1 MQIQTVNNSPNF
13 QANHLRTAKMVN
25 KKIKV
30 NSIDIYSINKSD
42 KSLIDNLLL
51 KLDAKKRSDANGV
64 REKNNVNDT
73 VSYVLRKASMLEGK
87 AKDGVY
93 IAVKNGKQVTG
104 ILDFTDGG
112 IPLLKNLTVW
122 GKGNKEA
129 SRENLFTEFLRYV
142 ERKNNSSAEP
152 SDIFVYAEPRSKGN
166 KWLKES
172 GFMSTEKNRNV
183 IRERL
188 RMDSSV
194 IGQNARNREFDVEF
208 VTGMKINKNMKH
220 KQVELNSNL
229 EI

>member
-30 NSIDIYSINKSD
+30 NSIDIYSISKSD

-73 VSYVLRKASMLEGK
+73 VSYVLRKASMLDGK

-122 GKGNKEA
+122 GNGNKEA
-129 SRENLFTEFLRYV
+129 SRVNLFTEFLRYV
-142 ERKNNSSAEP
+142 ERRNNSSAVP
-152 SDIFVYAEPRSKGN
+152 SDIFVYTEPGSKGN

-172 GFMSTEKNRNV
+172 GFMSAEKNRNV

-188 RMDSSV
+188 RMDASV

>member
-1 MQIQTVNNSPNF
+1 
-13 QANHLRTAKMVN
+13 MVN

-73 VSYVLRKASMLEGK
+73 VSYVLRKASMLDGK

-112 IPLLKNLTVW
+112 THCLK
-122 GKGNKEA
+122 
-129 SRENLFTEFLRYV
+129 
-142 ERKNNSSAEP
+142 
-152 SDIFVYAEPRSKGN
+152 I
-166 KWLKES
+166 
-172 GFMSTEKNRNV
+172 
-183 IRERL
+183 
-188 RMDSSV
+188 
-194 IGQNARNREFDVEF
+194 
-208 VTGMKINKNMKH
+208 
-220 KQVELNSNL
+220 
-229 EI
+229 